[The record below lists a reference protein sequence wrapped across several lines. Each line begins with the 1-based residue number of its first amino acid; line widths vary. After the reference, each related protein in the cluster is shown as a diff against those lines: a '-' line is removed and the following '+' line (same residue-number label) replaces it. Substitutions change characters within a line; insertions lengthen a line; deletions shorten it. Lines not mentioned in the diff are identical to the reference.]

1 MPSLHLEMEFFTR
14 SQKNIAEEE
23 GDKNSNFNPKRH
35 TSVSYHRSKN
45 ERANHD
51 DATRFLFSCFCITS
65 IITDHTLSSSCILK
79 KKILTIK
86 IKVVCCGKAGAVG
99 KIIV

>member
-1 MPSLHLEMEFFTR
+1 MPSLHLDMEFFTR
-14 SQKNIAEEE
+14 SQKTLQKKKVIKTVTLIQR
-23 GDKNSNFNPKRH
+23 D

>member
-1 MPSLHLEMEFFTR
+1 MFLYNLNYYRSHLE
-14 SQKNIAEEE
+14 
-23 GDKNSNFNPKRH
+23 
-35 TSVSYHRSKN
+35 
-45 ERANHD
+45 
-51 DATRFLFSCFCITS
+51 LFMHF
-65 IITDHTLSSSCILK
+65 LK